1 MFLKGGELAD
11 GDDDF
16 IVLLRVADAEG
27 VGESREGGKDVL
39 DTMKLNANFCKLDG
53 LEFKIAMTAVDI
65 ADTVEGLEGGEWE
78 VNVGGNGLTG
88 GGAGHLGEP

>member
-1 MFLKGGELAD
+1 
-11 GDDDF
+11 
-16 IVLLRVADAEG
+16 
-27 VGESREGGKDVL
+27 
-39 DTMKLNANFCKLDG
+39 MKLNANFCKLDS

-65 ADTVEGLEGGEWE
+65 ADTVEGLKGGEWE